1 MTCSTFRE
9 QHSAFMD
16 GELDPVEL
24 ASMERHLAECAT
36 CAAHDSVVRRA
47 VLLVR
52 NLPCIEPSA
61 GFSSRLEARLGGLS
75 DRPSEKGPAKMRPYF
90 ATAVGVAAVGYLAVL
105 AFREPTR
112 DHISAFRPLAVAA
125 SEPSAPS
132 PSTPQIVS
140 VQEPRFVALQ
150 PAFNVVGSADT
161 FTTQLPTPP
170 IMPFGRADLPGA
182 WSRRSPLRLDGGQ
195 FTTVRLTR

>member
-9 QHSAFMD
+9 QHFAFMD

-24 ASMERHLAECAT
+24 ANMERHLTECAT
-36 CAAHDSVVRRA
+36 CAAHDSVVRRGI
-47 VLLVR
+47 LLVR
-52 NLPCIEPSA
+52 NLPPIEPSA
-61 GFSSRLEARLGGLS
+61 DFSSRLEARLGALS
-75 DRPSEKGPAKMRPYF
+75 GRPSARVPTKMRPYL
-90 ATAVGVAAVGYLAVL
+90 ATAIGVAAVGYLAVL

-112 DHISAFRPLAVAA
+112 DHISAFRPLSVAA
-125 SEPSAPS
+125 SEPSTPPAP
-132 PSTPQIVS
+132 TPQTVS
-140 VQEPRFVALQ
+140 MQEPRFVAL
-150 PAFNVVGSADT
+150 PPTFSAVGSTDT

-182 WSRRSPLRLDGGQ
+182 WSRRSPLRLDGGA